1 MIRDVMRDAVA
12 FVDGRNYA
20 GQCNQVTLPEL
31 TISTE
36 EMRAGGMDAPLEM
49 DMGMEALRASIQF
62 QTVPAE
68 VLKLFGQR
76 EVPLTIRG
84 ALLSHDGSV
93 KGATAELR
101 GRFVVNN
108 PGDWQPGQTS
118 NLTTTMACTYYKL
131 AIDGETVHE
140 IDVQRMV
147 RIVNGT
153 DMLEQI
159 RGALGI

>member
-12 FVDGRNYA
+12 FIDGRNYA

-31 TISTE
+31 TITTE

-68 VLKLFGQR
+68 VLKLFGKR
-76 EVPLTIRG
+76 EIALTIRG

-93 KGATAELR
+93 KNATAELR
-101 GRFVVNN
+101 GRFITNN
-108 PGDWQPGQTS
+108 PGDWQPGQKASMTS
-118 NLTTTMACTYYKL
+118 TMAATYYKL
-131 AIDGETVHE
+131 TIGGEAIHE
-140 IDVQRMV
+140 IDVARMV
-147 RIVNGT
+147 RIVNGEDVLAT
-153 DMLEQI
+153 TRE
-159 RGALGI
+159 ALGI